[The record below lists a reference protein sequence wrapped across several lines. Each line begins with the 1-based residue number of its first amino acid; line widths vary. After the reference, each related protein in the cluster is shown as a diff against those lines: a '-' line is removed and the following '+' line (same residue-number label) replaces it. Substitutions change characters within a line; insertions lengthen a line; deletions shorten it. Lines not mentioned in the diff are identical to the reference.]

1 MTGFDN
7 LAWFAL
13 VVLLANLAGELF
25 SRVLR
30 LPRLLGWIAAGV
42 VLGPAVA
49 GVLDEAR
56 LPQLRGI
63 VEIAVALVLFEL
75 GQRVDLGWLRRNPWL
90 LATSVLESA
99 LTFAAIYGVLW
110 LLDAPPL
117 VAATAAAIGMA
128 TAPAV
133 VLTLSNDLRAHGQVT
148 ERALLLTALNCA
160 YAFVVA
166 GVLLNRMLHQHSAEW
181 QDMIWRPLYTIF
193 GSLGFAGAATLATL
207 GLLRL
212 LGRSSD
218 AQLICVI
225 AVVVLSVSLA
235 HEFGLYV
242 VLVVLAYGVMCRAFD
257 SRRLFVSLRF
267 GRIGDIAIMSLFAL
281 TAASL
286 DFALLPAGALA
297 GAALVAARY
306 AGKWVAVMLFAR
318 MSGLALRKASLL
330 SLALMPMSAVVLL
343 LVRDAA
349 ELVPQLGQQ
358 LATVIVSAVV
368 MLELLGPLVAHFAL
382 VRSGE
387 AAESGKA

>member
-30 LPRLLGWIAAGV
+30 LPRLLGWVAAGV

-99 LTFAAIYGVLW
+99 LAFAAIYGVLW

-181 QDMIWRPLYTIF
+181 QDMIWRPLYMIF

-235 HEFGLYV
+235 HEFGLFV

-257 SRRLFVSLRF
+257 ARRLFVSLRF

-286 DFALLPAGALA
+286 DFSLLPAGALA

-318 MSGLALRKASLL
+318 KSGLALRKASLL
-330 SLALMPMSAVVLL
+330 GLALMPMSAVVLL
-343 LVRDAA
+343 LVHDAA
-349 ELVPQLGQQ
+349 ELVPQLGRP

-382 VRSGE
+382 MRSGE